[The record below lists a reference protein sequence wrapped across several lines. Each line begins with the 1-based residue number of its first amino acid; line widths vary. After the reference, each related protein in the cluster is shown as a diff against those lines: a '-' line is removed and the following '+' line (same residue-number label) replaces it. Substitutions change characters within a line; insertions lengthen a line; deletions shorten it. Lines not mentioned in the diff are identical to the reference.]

1 MRTARV
7 TTMAPAEPERCIGRN
22 RELWD
27 HWTGF
32 HVGSDHY
39 DVKGFLEGRSSLE
52 FFEEAELGDVSG
64 RSLIHLQCHFGLD
77 TLSWAR
83 RGARVTGVDFSPEA
97 IDQAGQLAQLADLEA
112 EFRCT
117 EVYGLPAELDG
128 RFDIVYVS
136 FGSVVWLPDIARWA
150 RAAARLLAPG
160 GILYVAEYHP
170 VVHTLDFDDATRE
183 PVVRY
188 PYFDRAQPIAHELRG
203 TYTDSADDVAES
215 GYTWAHS
222 LGAIVTSVL
231 DAGLRLDFL
240 HEFGSVWFPVLPY
253 LERGEDG
260 RYRLPRRIEGELPLL
275 FSLRATLP
283 EAPPS

>member
-7 TTMAPAEPERCIGRN
+7 TTLAPAKAEHCIGRN
-22 RELWD
+22 RELWER
-27 HWTGF
+27 WTGF
-32 HVGSDHY
+32 HVASDHY
-39 DVKGFLEGRSSLE
+39 DVKGFLAGRGTLQP
-52 FFEEAELGDVSG
+52 FEADEVGEVAG

-83 RGARVTGVDFSPEA
+83 RGARVTGVDFSPRA
-97 IDQAGQLAQLADLEA
+97 IARAGELARATAVPA
-112 EFRCT
+112 EFLCS

-160 GILYVAEYHP
+160 GVLYVAEYHP
-170 VVHTLDFDDATRE
+170 VLHTLDFDDATRE
-183 PVVRY
+183 PVLRY

-203 TYTDSADDVAES
+203 TYADSADDVTES

-240 HEFGSVWFPVLPY
+240 HEFPSVWFPVLPY
-253 LERGEDG
+253 LERRADG
-260 RYRLPRRIEGELPLL
+260 RYWLPERVEGELPLL
-275 FSLRATLP
+275 FSLRATRP
-283 EAPPS
+283 GVRP